1 MCAEAPGALRPELM
15 PDQRVPRAP
24 QVGTRSRP
32 APPAARRSFSS
43 CSLPAAVPSAPTRS
57 GEEASL
63 ISIDELTVTFSGTE
77 RLRRCPHVR
86 RKPTPSGVE
95 IPAALWDYNTHMA
108 DVDHADALWPL
119 HDSSH
124 ASMCADVLR

>member
-1 MCAEAPGALRPELM
+1 MDEDMCAEAPGALLM

-57 GEEASL
+57 GEEA
-63 ISIDELTVTFSGTE
+63 
-77 RLRRCPHVR
+77 
-86 RKPTPSGVE
+86 
-95 IPAALWDYNTHMA
+95 
-108 DVDHADALWPL
+108 
-119 HDSSH
+119 
-124 ASMCADVLR
+124 